1 MKGLILNNLSSSVAE
16 ENNYIRARVERLLF
30 IPEGEILG
38 IPDFGSKLLE
48 FFHEPSDETTADD
61 IINEITF
68 LMQEREPELDIDDI
82 FVEILGSDSG
92 QSGLLI
98 KMNIYDNTT
107 QQQQEIQFFKIIEV

>member
-1 MKGLILNNLSSSVAE
+1 
-16 ENNYIRARVERLLF
+16 
-30 IPEGEILG
+30 
-38 IPDFGSKLLE
+38 
-48 FFHEPSDETTADD
+48 
-61 IINEITF
+61 
-68 LMQEREPELDIDDI
+68 MQEREPEIDIDDI